1 MRRLMAGCAAGL
13 FVVAVATTASGQNLN
28 VDLGDNFGSP
38 PSTYAAAGTAG
49 TWNTVNIESVA
60 LVDTAGFATT
70 VSLTA
75 SADFTGAGPGMSPDV
90 ALLGDHIGDCNGVV
104 EWSLAFTGLE
114 HGNYRVLLYA
124 PSHTSIDTGDMLVNG
139 IAVPA
144 ILGASELQGGVSHTS
159 LAVSV
164 SGGTLDISG
173 LSSGSGLCI
182 GLAGVQIEDPLVS
195 APVALNVDLSDI
207 SGSPLSNYAAAG
219 RAGTWNTVNIESAAL
234 FDTTGAASGVSLTAS
249 ADLTSSGPG
258 MSPDVA
264 LLGDHIGTCSGV
276 IEWSLAFTGLEDGSY
291 RVLLYAPS
299 HTAFD
304 TGDMLVNGIAVPA
317 ILGASE
323 LQGGGSHAAVV
334 VSVSGGTLDISALP
348 SGSGLCIGLA
358 GVQIEGP
365 LAPPG
370 PVALNVDL
378 GFPGQISPPSSYA
391 AAGTAGTWNPVGIES
406 TVLLHGDGS
415 ISLVSL
421 TASADSTGGGP
432 PGMSPDVDLLGDHI
446 GDCNGVIEW
455 SLAFTGLEDGSYR
468 VLLYAPSNTIFDT
481 GDMLVNAIAVP
492 AILGASELQG
502 GVSHTAVVVSV
513 SGGTLDISGSS
524 SGAGLCAGLAGV
536 QVEGP
541 LPKPVPALTVGGRA
555 VLPILLA
562 LLSGLS
568 IRRRVSAT

>member
-1 MRRLMAGCAAGL
+1 MRRLVVGCSAGL

-38 PSTYAAAGTAG
+38 QSTYAAAGTAG

-60 LVDTAGFATT
+60 LVDTAGSATT

-75 SADFTGAGPGMSPDV
+75 SADFTGGGPGMFPDV
-90 ALLGDHIGDCNGVV
+90 ALLGDHIGDCNGVI

-124 PSHTSIDTGDMLVNG
+124 PSNISIDTGDMLVNG

-164 SGGTLDISG
+164 SGGTLDISA
-173 LSSGSGLCI
+173 
-182 GLAGVQIEDPLVS
+182 LA
-195 APVALNVDLSDI
+195 SD
-207 SGSPLSNYAAAG
+207 
-219 RAGTWNTVNIESAAL
+219 
-234 FDTTGAASGVSLTAS
+234 
-249 ADLTSSGPG
+249 
-258 MSPDVA
+258 
-264 LLGDHIGTCSGV
+264 
-276 IEWSLAFTGLEDGSY
+276 
-291 RVLLYAPS
+291 
-299 HTAFD
+299 
-304 TGDMLVNGIAVPA
+304 
-317 ILGASE
+317 
-323 LQGGGSHAAVV
+323 
-334 VSVSGGTLDISALP
+334 
-348 SGSGLCIGLA
+348 SGLCIGLA

-421 TASADSTGGGP
+421 TASAGLTGAG

-446 GDCNGVIEW
+446 GDCAEW

-468 VLLYAPSNTIFDT
+468 VLLYAPSHTALDS

-513 SGGTLDISGSS
+513 SGGTLDISALP
-524 SGAGLCAGLAGV
+524 SGLGVCIGLAGV
-536 QVEGP
+536 QLEGP
-541 LPKPVPALTVGGRA
+541 LPKPVPALTVGRRA
-555 VLPILLA
+555 VLSVLLA
-562 LLSGLS
+562 LVGGIA
-568 IRRRVSAT
+568 IRRRFSATRRAPVRVGDAMFAFFAPLRERQLRGPNDSVRMSSGATPRLSRSCCTAAMKPTGPQR